1 MSFLSSIW
9 DFIWFFVTIFV
20 FMAYLMALF
29 SIIGDLFRDSKLN
42 GFAKAIWLLFLI
54 FIPFLTSLVYL
65 IARGSGM
72 AERSA
77 AQGKAAEAAMTQYI
91 RSAAGTTPASELA
104 QAKTLLDQGTLSE
117 AEFATLKTRIL
128 AQG

>member
-29 SIIGDLFRDSKLN
+29 SIISDLFRDRNLN
-42 GFAKAIWLLFLI
+42 GFLKAVWLLFII
-54 FIPFLTSLVYL
+54 FIPFLTALVYL
-65 IARGSGM
+65 IVRGSGM

-77 AQGKAAEAAMTQYI
+77 ERDKAAEAAMTDYI
-91 RSAAGTTPASELA
+91 RSAAGATPATELA
-104 QAKTLLDQGTLSE
+104 QAKALLDQGALSE
-117 AEFATLKTRIL
+117 AEFATMKARIL
-128 AQG
+128 A